1 LISCCAVS
9 ESKRQ
14 GLFSELKRRN
24 VFRVAAAYVVVAW
37 LVLQVGDLAADNL
50 GFPGWFM
57 PMLFVLLGLGFPVA
71 VILSWAFELT
81 PEGVQRTVSIDDIDA
96 RRSGAGPLDW
106 VIALGILVVIG
117 IFVVDRFAMEPAAS
131 PTPDVGAEAVAGEDA
146 RDAGSIAVLA
156 FENMSPDPENAYFAE
171 GISEEILNILADI
184 DGLHVASRTS
194 AFSFRGSNTPI
205 PEIAQALDVA
215 HVLEGSVRKQG
226 NRVRITAQLIRADT
240 DGHVWSDTFDRELVD
255 IFQVQ
260 EEIAQSITDA
270 LGEVLG
276 TRQVSVTASTSDL
289 DAYERFLRGR
299 ARFHQRREFTEA
311 IKDLELAVAQ
321 DPAFGEAWIYLAA
334 ANYVA
339 PGYYE
344 AGAFDYLQMYQAAR
358 RAIERARILR
368 PEDPM
373 VLAIDAMLRSEEGDQ
388 VRALD
393 LVRQAAAMRSQDST
407 PELWLGLNLY
417 IAGYVADSVGVFERA
432 VEMDPL
438 VGINNGSLAIAY
450 LATGREQEAVHHA
463 QRAMELGWG
472 AAMWVYAIELAARG
486 ERERSLAVLRSL
498 SDGASQFEPFRVA
511 LAAAIADPAA
521 AGAQLGAA
529 FERPPEELLAIERA
543 DEYLDRLAARA
554 AAEPLANQ
562 TGWLRMA
569 WLPTFRAVREDPRFF
584 EAARSIGMVELWE
597 QRGYPDGCIRAND
610 AAGDR
615 LDCAGGTR

>member
-1 LISCCAVS
+1 
-9 ESKRQ
+9 
-14 GLFSELKRRN
+14 
-24 VFRVAAAYVVVAW
+24 
-37 LVLQVGDLAADNL
+37 
-50 GFPGWFM
+50 
-57 PMLFVLLGLGFPVA
+57 MLFVLLGLGFPVA
-71 VILSWAFELT
+71 VVLSWAFDLT
-81 PEGVQRTVSIDDIDA
+81 PEGVQRTASVDDVGP
-96 RRSGAGPLDW
+96 RRPGAGPLDW

-117 IFVVDRFAMEPAAS
+117 IFVVDRFGVGPAD
-131 PTPDVGAEAVAGEDA
+131 PGPEATVVAPSDA
-146 RDAGSIAVLA
+146 PENRDAGSIAVLA

-194 AFSFRGSNTPI
+194 AFSFRGTKTPI
-205 PEIAQALDVA
+205 PDIAQALDVR

-255 IFQVQ
+255 IFEVQ

-299 ARFHQRREFTEA
+299 ARFHQRREFAEA
-311 IKDLELAVAQ
+311 IADLEWAVAQ

-344 AGAFDYLQMYQAAR
+344 SEALDPGQMFLAAR

-373 VLAIDAMLRSEEGDQ
+373 VLAVDAMLHSEQGDQ

-393 LVRQAAAMRSQDST
+393 LVREAAGMRSQGST
-407 PELWLGLNLY
+407 PELWFGLSLY
-417 IAGYVADSVGVFERA
+417 VAGYVADSVASFERA
-432 VEMDPL
+432 VEIDPL
-438 VGINNGSLAIAY
+438 VGINHGYLAVAY
-450 LATGREQEAVHHA
+450 LATGREEEAIHHA
-463 QRAMELGWG
+463 QRAAELGWG
-472 AAMWVYAIELAARG
+472 AAMWVYAIELAARD
-486 ERERSLAVLRSL
+486 ERDQALAVLRGL

-511 LAAAIADPAA
+511 LAAAIANPAA
-521 AGAQLGAA
+521 AGAQLQVDSA
-529 FERPPEELLAIERA
+529 RPPEELLAIERA
-543 DEYLDRLAARA
+543 GEYLDLLAARA
-554 AAEPLANQ
+554 AAGPVANQ

-584 EAARSIGMVELWE
+584 RAAGDMGLVELWE
-597 QRGYPDGCIRAND
+597 ARGYPDGCARVSD
-610 AAGDR
+610 AAGER
-615 LDCAGGTR
+615 LHCAGSRQGSP

>member
-1 LISCCAVS
+1 MS
-9 ESKRQ
+9 EANRP

-24 VFRVAAAYVVVAW
+24 VFRVTAAYVVVAW

-81 PEGVQRTVSIDDIDA
+81 PEGVQRTVSVEDIGA
-96 RRSGAGPLDW
+96 RRPGAGPLDW

-117 IFVVDRFAMEPAAS
+117 IFVVDRFAVQPRDPELPSAAADS
-131 PTPDVGAEAVAGEDA
+131 GAVGDA

-194 AFSFRGSNTPI
+194 AFSFRGSKTPI

-240 DGHVWSDTFDRELVD
+240 DGHVWSEAFDRDLVD

-299 ARFHQRREFTEA
+299 ARFHQRQEFTEA

-321 DPAFGEAWIYLAA
+321 DPSFGEAWIYLAA

-344 AGAFDYLQMYQAAR
+344 AGAFDYLQMYGAAR

-373 VLAIDAMLRSEEGDQ
+373 VLAIDAMLHAEENEQ

-407 PELWLGLNLY
+407 PELWFGLTLY
-417 IAGYVADSVGVFERA
+417 VAGYVADSVGAFERA

-438 VGINNGSLAIAY
+438 VGINNGYLAIAY
-450 LATGREQEAVHHA
+450 LATGREEAAVQHA

-486 ERERSLAVLRSL
+486 ERDQAIAVLRSL

-511 LAAAIADPAA
+511 LAAAIADPGA
-521 AGAQLGAA
+521 AGAQFEAD

-543 DEYLDRLAARA
+543 GEYLDSLVMRA
-554 AAEPLANQ
+554 ASGRLPNQ

-569 WLPTFRAVREDPRFF
+569 WLPTFRGVREDPRFF
-584 EAARSIGMVELWE
+584 AAARSIGMVELWE
-597 QRGYPDGCIRAND
+597 ARGYPDGCARVSE

-615 LDCAGGTR
+615 LDCTGLDE

>member
-1 LISCCAVS
+1 MSD
-9 ESKRQ
+9 RNRP

-57 PMLFVLLGLGFPVA
+57 PMLFVLLGLGFPLAIV
-71 VILSWAFELT
+71 LSWAFELT
-81 PEGVQRTVSIDDIDA
+81 PEGVQRTVSVDDVPQ
-96 RRSGAGPLDW
+96 RRPGAGPLDW

-117 IFVVDRFAMEPAAS
+117 IFVVDRFGVGPADRGPETTVAA
-131 PTPDVGAEAVAGEDA
+131 PTDAPED
-146 RDAGSIAVLA
+146 RDASSIAVLA

-194 AFSFRGSNTPI
+194 AFSFRGTKTPI
-205 PEIAQALDVA
+205 PDIAQALDVA

-255 IFQVQ
+255 IFDVQ

-299 ARFHQRREFTEA
+299 ARFHQRREFAEA
-311 IKDLELAVAQ
+311 IADLELAVAQ
-321 DPAFGEAWIYLAA
+321 DPSFGEAWIYLAA
-334 ANYVA
+334 ANSVA

-344 AGAFDYLQMYQAAR
+344 DGAFDPAKMLPAAR
-358 RAIERARILR
+358 RAIERARTLR

-373 VLAIDAMLRSEEGDQ
+373 VLAIDAMLRAEEGDQ
-388 VRALD
+388 VTALD
-393 LVRQAAAMRSQDST
+393 LVRQASGMRSQDST
-407 PELWLGLNLY
+407 PELWLGLTLY
-417 IAGYVADSVGVFERA
+417 VAGYVEESVGAFERA

-438 VGINNGSLAIAY
+438 VGINHGYLAIVY
-450 LATGREQEAVHHA
+450 LATGREQAAVSLA
-463 QRAMELGWG
+463 RRAAELGWG

-486 ERERSLAVLRSL
+486 ERDQALAVLRGL

-511 LAAAIADPAA
+511 LIAAIANPSA
-521 AGAQLGAA
+521 AGAKLQVDSA
-529 FERPPEELLAIERA
+529 RPPEELLAIERTG
-543 DEYLDRLAARA
+543 EYLDLLAATA
-554 AAEPLANQ
+554 AAGPVSNQ

-569 WLPTFRAVREDPRFF
+569 WIPTFKAVREDPRFF
-584 EAARSIGMVELWE
+584 RAAGDMGLVELWE
-597 QRGYPDGCIRAND
+597 ARGYPDGCARMSD
-610 AAGDR
+610 ADGDR
-615 LDCAGGTR
+615 LDCTGSNE